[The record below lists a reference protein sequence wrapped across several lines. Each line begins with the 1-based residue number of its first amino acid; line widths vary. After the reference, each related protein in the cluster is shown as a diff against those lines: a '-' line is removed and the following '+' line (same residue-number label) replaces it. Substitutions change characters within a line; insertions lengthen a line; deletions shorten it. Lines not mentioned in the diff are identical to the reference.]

1 MTRRLEEIDALR
13 GFMLVWMTLTHL
25 PTVLSQFANQP
36 FGFISSAEGFIF
48 LSALFTG
55 RIYFRLADR
64 DGYRAMYRRLGLRTF
79 RLYVYHICLLLFAFA
94 VGSLTAR
101 GDHPGV
107 HNLLDYYFVAGP
119 KHAILMGAALIYRP
133 PLLDILP
140 MYIILLILTPFAL
153 TLGAKV
159 GWKFVMAGSFTI
171 WLFAAFGFRQVSHDF
186 LAHTFGFTIPLN
198 EMGSFDLW
206 AWQFLWILGLWFGV
220 KWAKDELQLDVW
232 AKRLFVPALFVV
244 PILFAL
250 RIAVGRTIELGSLE
264 VAFDKWHLGGF
275 RLLDAACISALLWR
289 FKQVPRAL
297 SVRPLVLL
305 GQASLQVFCAHL
317 LFCFIGLT
325 IMGNYAI
332 VMGWR
337 QLVLLVGT
345 FGGLLLTAKFFSRS
359 ENKISPNRPE
369 QSAQLAPH
377 HAES

>member
-1 MTRRLEEIDALR
+1 
-13 GFMLVWMTLTHL
+13 
-25 PTVLSQFANQP
+25 
-36 FGFISSAEGFIF
+36 
-48 LSALFTG
+48 
-55 RIYFRLADR
+55 
-64 DGYRAMYRRLGLRTF
+64 
-79 RLYVYHICLLLFAFA
+79 
-94 VGSLTAR
+94 
-101 GDHPGV
+101 
-107 HNLLDYYFVAGP
+107 
-119 KHAILMGAALIYRP
+119 
-133 PLLDILP
+133 
-140 MYIILLILTPFAL
+140 
-153 TLGAKV
+153 
-159 GWKFVMAGSFTI
+159 
-171 WLFAAFGFRQVSHDF
+171 
-186 LAHTFGFTIPLN
+186 
-198 EMGSFDLW
+198 MGSFDLW

-264 VAFDKWHLGGF
+264 VAFDKSHVGGF

-289 FKQVPRAL
+289 FTQVPRAL